1 MQPKPGIAALVLA
14 AALAVAASGVLAQG
28 AAPGQAGAPVQAA
41 VPATTPFHPFLGYWK
56 GNGQYGAPGKDPVQL
71 ALSLS
76 CRKAVAGW
84 AVRCDFVGRGETML
98 LIEADLMGV
107 DPVQGV
113 AHWYA
118 INNQGDVHDHIADW
132 PDANTMNAHY
142 DWEQNGK
149 QMRENVVFRFPRE
162 HEMSFRSVITEN
174 GQEVG
179 AFFGNMSSR

>member
-1 MQPKPGIAALVLA
+1 MQVHARIAALALA
-14 AALAVAASGVLAQG
+14 AAALSATASSAAAQT
-28 AAPGQAGAPVQAA
+28 
-41 VPATTPFHPFLGYWK
+41 TTPVPIAPPVSSKFYPFLGYWK

>member
-1 MQPKPGIAALVLA
+1 MQTHARIAALLLSG
-14 AALAVAASGVLAQG
+14 AALAVGASDALAQTPAPPV
-28 AAPGQAGAPVQAA
+28 AAPLTP
-41 VPATTPFHPFLGYWK
+41 PLATRFYPFLGYWK

-84 AVRCDFVGRGETML
+84 AVRCDFVGRGDTM
-98 LIEADLMGV
+98 IFVEADQMGV
-107 DPVQGV
+107 DPVLGIG
-113 AHWYA
+113 HWYA
-118 INNQGDVHDHIADW
+118 INNQGDTHDHISEW
-132 PDANTMNAHY
+132 TDAKTMIAHY

-162 HEMSFRSVITEN
+162 HEMDFRSVITEN

-179 AFFGNMSSR
+179 AFFGKMSR